1 MEEKRSPERSSS
13 WTSACPG
20 LAIAE
25 GEVVKSELG
34 AGSYMRRRSR
44 YYSTLPELAMEIRR
58 HEAAALIEQH
68 DVRLIGWGSR
78 GFSEDPSRRA
88 LLILRLARRAMT
100 SYDA

>member
-58 HEAAALIEQH
+58 HEAAALIEPNSMMS
-68 DVRLIGWGSR
+68 DLLVGEAEDSR
-78 GFSEDPSRRA
+78 KIHPAA
-88 LLILRLARRAMT
+88 LC
-100 SYDA
+100 